1 MLNLGRA
8 TGSPPLSNSLA
19 ASSETH
25 PEPAPTASPCLI
37 PSHAR
42 PAGGKE
48 RKSEHRAWI
57 VDAAVAAVR
66 STILIPACFSS
77 PTVCQIPRLTRS
89 FSPRL
94 LERSVARPAA
104 RAGGNQQ
111 LDPPGPTS

>member
-48 RKSEHRAWI
+48 KSEHRAWI
-57 VDAAVAAVR
+57 LVVDAAVAAVR
-66 STILIPACFSS
+66 STVLFPARFSS
-77 PTVCQIPRLTRS
+77 PTVCQT
-89 FSPRL
+89 
-94 LERSVARPAA
+94 PAA
-104 RAGGNQQ
+104 
-111 LDPPGPTS
+111 DPLLFP